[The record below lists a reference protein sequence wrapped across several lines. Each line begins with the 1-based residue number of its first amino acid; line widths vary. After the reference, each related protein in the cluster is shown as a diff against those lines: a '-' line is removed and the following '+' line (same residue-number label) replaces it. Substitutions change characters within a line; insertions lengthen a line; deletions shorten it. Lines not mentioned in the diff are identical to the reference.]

1 MYHHDIFHKLYPKEG
16 VTPTSFGAS
25 TAVTGG
31 NIVRGIAQ
39 SALIILHHALPSQT
53 AGAGTPTGSI
63 TLTLTDGATTSPVTA
78 VTMVTAIPAVDVSA
92 AGIDYFLVNLEGLN
106 ANLKVTATAAIAAA
120 GGGNTPLCMASVEVI
135 LGDFSTEPQPS
146 ALAVY
151 RRA

>member
-1 MYHHDIFHKLYPKEG
+1 MYHYDIFQKLYPKEG
-16 VTPTSFGAS
+16 CTPTSYGAS
-25 TAVTGG
+25 TAVTGA
-31 NIVRGIAQ
+31 NIVRGISQ

-53 AGAGTPTGSI
+53 AGSGTPTGSI
-63 TLTLTDGATTSPVTA
+63 ILTLADGATTSPVTA
-78 VTMVTAIPAVDVSA
+78 VAMVTAIPAVDIAA

-106 ANLKVTATAAIAAA
+106 ANFKVTATAALTAA

-135 LGDFSTEPQPS
+135 LGDWNVEPQPS